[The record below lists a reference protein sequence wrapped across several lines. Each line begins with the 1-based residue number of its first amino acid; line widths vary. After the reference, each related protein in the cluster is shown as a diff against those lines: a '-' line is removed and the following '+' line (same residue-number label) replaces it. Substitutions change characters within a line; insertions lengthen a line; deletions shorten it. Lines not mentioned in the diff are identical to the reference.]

1 MGQQTL
7 HIFFGIGLKS
17 YALAAKVHHVQ
28 IKRNGNS
35 AIHTAQK
42 VKNPQNDDKVS
53 EYYSS

>member
-7 HIFFGIGLKS
+7 HTFFGISLES